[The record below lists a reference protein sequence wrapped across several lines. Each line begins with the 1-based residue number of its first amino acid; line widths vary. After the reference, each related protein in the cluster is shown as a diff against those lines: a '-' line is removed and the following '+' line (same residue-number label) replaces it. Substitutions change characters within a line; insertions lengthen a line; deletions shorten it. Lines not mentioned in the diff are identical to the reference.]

1 MKSYNMST
9 CIVHVF
15 DIYTFMLS
23 QITKPMKFNIVSLM
37 FSLFFILQTV
47 KIQAQEVET
56 IADNLYRSEDLEVDS
71 LNNLFVCGMD
81 VGIAYVGKLD
91 TAGQVVWYSFFDT
104 LLLPTPGGESKSF
117 SFIHLLADGT
127 GGVYAFGRYEHW
139 FDKAAVVHLN
149 SDGELDWITNE
160 MQCDAFTISISTDIF
175 WQTDS
180 NLFVASYV
188 ERPNVEESTVFYK
201 LSKSTGE
208 IEKMIEEI
216 GLSIFYT
223 TEHPYYDSQWHFQ
236 TSTGIVGVNEALEI
250 TLTDYGFTNETYPG
264 DWVLKSDDFYLHT
277 ANKKVI
283 QYGSFSVWKPYLIR
297 TTNNFNSKD
306 SMQISDLNYL
316 SIYDTSLAVIDY
328 GEGNTIQFSNEYGFA
343 VSGSASWVHND
354 TTHYAIWYGQVNPDD
369 GLVETEYVTEQINSH
384 LPSKVAV
391 LGEQAYYLESS
402 WYTSRIKKWQLTPI
416 EFETQVIS
424 SVEEQTIQHK
434 DLKIYPNPTEGE
446 VIVWSEVPIQ
456 QIEVYSLTG
465 QLVET
470 QKPLTTQVNL
480 TLKNSGVYLVRIMQ
494 SGGKTLTQKV
504 IKW

>member
-1 MKSYNMST
+1 MST

-250 TLTDYGFTNETYPG
+250 TYTDYGFTNETYPG
-264 DWVLKSDDFYLHT
+264 DWVLKSEDYYLHI
-277 ANKKVI
+277 NHENLPDL
-283 QYGSFSVWKPYLIR
+283 GSFEVSKSFLAKSS
-297 TTNNFNSKD
+297 NGFDMKD
-306 SMQISDLNYL
+306 SMRILPSFISSL
-316 SIYDTSLAVIDY
+316 DTSIAVIGY
-328 GEGNTIQFSNEYGFA
+328 VGAQSVISFANYYGFV
-343 VSGSASWVHND
+343 VSGGASWVYND
-354 TTHYAIWYGQVNPDD
+354 TTHYAVWYGQVNPDN
-369 GLVETEYVTEQINSH
+369 GIVEREYYTEQLNSYIAH
-384 LPSKVAV
+384 KVAV
-391 LGEQAYYLESS
+391 QGGYAYYLESS

-424 SVEEQTIQHK
+424 SVEEQSIQHK
-434 DLKIYPNPTEGE
+434 ELKIYPNPTEGDVIIEFNTNEIRE
-446 VIVWSEVPIQ
+446 VSIFN
-456 QIEVYSLTG
+456 LTG
-465 QLVET
+465 NLVYRT
-470 QKPLTTQVNL
+470 KTSNSSLKVNL
-480 TLKNSGVYLVRIMQ
+480 AQYPKGMYLIHVADELQ
-494 SGGKTLTQKV
+494 QYSVQKLLV
-504 IKW
+504 K